1 LCRKCIIYQKAS
13 GRLQKPAF
21 PLQPISVDSPFQQW
35 GLDIIGPINPP
46 SSQQHTFILTATYY
60 FTRWSEADALRVVNT
75 SQVIAFINS
84 NIITHFG
91 ILDCLVFDNASYFSS
106 LEMSE
111 FSLEKGIKL
120 KYCASYYPQ
129 GNGLAESK
137 NKNLIKIIKR
147 TVVENHKNWHNAL
160 LNALWDDRVTPK
172 VVVVNSPFFLVYD
185 REEILP
191 PHILL
196 PSLQLSQK
204 VQEEDCPPLENRINT
219 LMKLEEVRAQAKHK
233 LDQHQQLVKS
243 LFDSNSASYRNFEV
257 VDLVLK
263 WDKPHE
269 GKGEHTKFQNLWLG
283 PFLIVEKLGPS
294 SF

>member
-1 LCRKCIIYQKAS
+1 
-13 GRLQKPAF
+13 
-21 PLQPISVDSPFQQW
+21 
-35 GLDIIGPINPP
+35 
-46 SSQQHTFILTATYY
+46 
-60 FTRWSEADALRVVNT
+60 
-75 SQVIAFINS
+75 
-84 NIITHFG
+84 
-91 ILDCLVFDNASYFSS
+91 
-106 LEMSE
+106 
-111 FSLEKGIKL
+111 
-120 KYCASYYPQ
+120 
-129 GNGLAESK
+129 LAEST

-172 VVVVNSPFFLVYD
+172 VVVGNSPFFLVYG
-185 REEILP
+185 REAILP

-204 VQEEDCPPLENRINT
+204 VQEEDCPPLENRINA
-219 LMKLEEVRAQAKHK
+219 LMKLEEVRAQAKRK

-243 LFDSNSASYRNFEV
+243 WFDSNSASDRNFEV
-257 VDLVLK
+257 GDLVLK

-294 SF
+294 SFRLQNLEG